1 MPFQLKI
8 SITKKIIEQCKN
20 CGRGNEQHE
29 IGRNCAVAVAL
40 INIFPDAYVTNYYI
54 YPFGIGYEKEE
65 ILKIT
70 LPLIAQQFIKL
81 FDGFS
86 PTPNLR
92 LLLPEF
98 EFTIDVPD
106 EVVEQINIDEVK
118 ELIKG
123 HGNKSAIDSKNCS
136 RALFSRNCSR

>member
-20 CGRGNEQHE
+20 CGNGNEEQE
-29 IGRNCAVAVAL
+29 IGRNCAVAFGVVD
-40 INIFPDAYVTNYYI
+40 IFPDAFVTNYYI

-65 ILKIT
+65 NLKIA

-81 FDGFS
+81 FDSFRLV
-86 PTPNLR
+86 PKLR

-98 EFTIDVPD
+98 EFAIDIHD
-106 EVVEQINIDEVK
+106 EVIEQINIDEVRGLMK
-118 ELIKG
+118 EDK
-123 HGNKSAIDSKNCS
+123 NKYA
-136 RALFSRNCSR
+136 FV